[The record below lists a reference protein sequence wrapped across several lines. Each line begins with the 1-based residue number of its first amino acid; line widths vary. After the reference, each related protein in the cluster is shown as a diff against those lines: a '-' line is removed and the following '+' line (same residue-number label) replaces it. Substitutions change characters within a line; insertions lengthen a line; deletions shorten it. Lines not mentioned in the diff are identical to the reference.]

1 MMESFKQKINQ
12 VLNRGVDEII
22 EKQHFIKRIRAGEK
36 LRIKFGIDPTSP
48 YLHLG
53 HSIPLL
59 KLKEF
64 QELGHHII
72 FLIGDFTARIGDPSG
87 RTSSRAPLS
96 QKDVRENMKKYK
108 QQAAKILNMNKV
120 EVRYNSEWWDKIRL
134 GEFMKLAAKVT
145 YSQVSQRADFKKRLA
160 EDEDFTV
167 EEFMYPILQGYDS
180 VVLEADLEIGGIDQK
195 FNMLMGRRIQKKYQQ
210 KPQDVMTLK
219 LLVGVDGERKMSK
232 TFGNFIGIAESPQT
246 QYGKIMSIP
255 DKLVDDYF
263 ELCTRGSLKEIK
275 KLSRRN
281 KKAELARKIVSIYS
295 GGKTAEEAEKE
306 FSRVF
311 KEKKLPSKIPT
322 IRVKEKELNIL
333 DLLVIVKMSSS
344 RAEAKRLVEQA
355 GVKINGKI
363 EKDWKKVVEIESGE
377 IIQAG
382 KRRFIK
388 IVQ

>member
-1 MMESFKQKINQ
+1 MESFKQKINQ